1 MQYLV
6 TGGAGFIG
14 SEFVRQV
21 LSESAAARVR
31 VFDKLTYAGNRE
43 NLAEFADDS
52 RLDFV
57 VGDICDGASITAAM
71 RGAEVVVHF
80 AAETHVDR
88 SILSAEAAIRT
99 NVEGTFR
106 VLEAARV
113 TRPRL
118 LVHVATDEVY
128 GASVAGERFR
138 ETSALNPRNPYS
150 ASKAAG
156 DRLAY
161 AYFVTHEL
169 PVVITRPSNTYGPY
183 QYPEKLIP
191 LFTYRALRDEPLP
204 VYGSGLQYRDWLHVS
219 DHCRAV
225 RVLLERG
232 QPGEAYNI
240 VGGNERPNLDVV
252 RLILNELGKPESLI
266 KHVAD
271 RPGHDVR
278 YALEG
283 EKMAALGW
291 TPEVEWETGLRA
303 TVRWFAEHREWLERS
318 MARGREFMEAWYRD
332 RQ

>member
-14 SEFVRQV
+14 SNFVRQV
-21 LSESAAARVR
+21 LAEDAQARVR

-43 NLAEFADDS
+43 NLAEFQEDP
-52 RLDFV
+52 RLDFI
-57 VGDICDGASITAAM
+57 VGDICDCQAVTAAM
-71 RGAEVVVHF
+71 QGVEVVVHF

-88 SILSAEAAIRT
+88 SIHSAEAALHT

-106 VLEAARV
+106 MLEAARAAQ
-113 TRPRL
+113 PRL
-118 LVHVATDEVY
+118 FIHVATDEVY
-128 GASVAGERFR
+128 GSSVAGERFS

-161 AYFVTHEL
+161 AYFITHEL
-169 PVVITRPSNTYGPY
+169 PLIITRPSNTYGPY

-191 LFTYRALRDEPLP
+191 FFTYRALRDEPLP

-219 DHCRAV
+219 DHCRAIS
-225 RVLLERG
+225 LLIEQG
-232 QPGEAYNI
+232 TPGEAYNI
-240 VGGNERPNLDVV
+240 VGGNEHPNLDVIRV
-252 RLILNELGKPESLI
+252 ILDELGKPESLI
-266 KHVAD
+266 TYVAD

-283 EKMAALGW
+283 GKLAALGW
-291 TPEVEWETGLRA
+291 APQVDWETGMRA
-303 TVRWFAEHREWLERS
+303 TVRWFAAHRDWLERS
-318 MARGREFMEAWYRD
+318 MERGREFMEAWYKERA
-332 RQ
+332 